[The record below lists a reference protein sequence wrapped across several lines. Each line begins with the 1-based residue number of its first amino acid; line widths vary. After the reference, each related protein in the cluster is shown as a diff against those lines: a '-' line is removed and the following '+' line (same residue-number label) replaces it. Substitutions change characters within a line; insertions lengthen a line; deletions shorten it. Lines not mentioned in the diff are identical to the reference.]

1 MINADTLTEIGNLVR
16 QAKNSIIFLR
26 SKPSS
31 DQVLTALA
39 LATSLTQAGQ
49 HVELA
54 CSDLGIL
61 EAGKLSGEATGSG
74 DGSDFDDGTAPIAQS
89 DLAQIKQKIGNRNLT
104 VSFPYNEQSVDSVS
118 YHISDD
124 GDKFYLVIKPQSGAQ
139 PLVADQVEFDYSGV
153 EADVIFTIGVHD
165 WEQLEYL
172 YEAHQLL
179 IRNAPVVSLHSVES
193 ELTPFNLDTS
203 AFGSMS
209 EALVWFFEG
218 LQLSPTAQGATYL
231 LRGIEMA
238 TDSFRSLAT
247 TADTFE
253 SVAKLMRMGARRAPK
268 PKPTQQILPNLS
280 NTQMA
285 QQFKPQLQTNSANS
299 FITQSA
305 TSSTSTAKS
314 STKKSQPKNSV
325 DLQMPSRSR
334 V

>member
-1 MINADTLTEIGNLVR
+1 MINADALTEIGNLVR
-16 QAKNSIIFLR
+16 QAKNSIVFLR
-26 SKPSS
+26 AKPSS

-61 EAGKLSGEATGSG
+61 EAGTLNGERG
-74 DGSDFDDGTAPIAQS
+74 DGAALASFEHISQT

-124 GDKFYLVIKPQSGAQ
+124 GEKFFLVIKPQSGAQ
-139 PLVADQVEFDYSGV
+139 PLAADQVEFDYSGV

-179 IRNAPVVSLHSVES
+179 IRNAPVISIHSVES
-193 ELTPFNLDTS
+193 ELTPFNLDTGS
-203 AFGSMS
+203 FGSMT
-209 EALVWFFEG
+209 EALVWYFEG
-218 LQLSPTAQGATYL
+218 LQLSPSAQGATYL
-231 LRGIEMA
+231 LRGIELA

-268 PKPTQQILPNLS
+268 PKPTQASNQLLSHGATQQISSGTSTTPIS
-280 NTQMA
+280 
-285 QQFKPQLQTNSANS
+285 QT
-299 FITQSA
+299 I
-305 TSSTSTAKS
+305 TAKS
-314 STKKSQPKNSV
+314 STKKSQQKNNV

>member
-1 MINADTLTEIGNLVR
+1 MINADSLTEIGNLVR

-39 LATSLTQAGQ
+39 LATSLTQIGQ

-61 EAGKLSGEATGSG
+61 EAGKLSGEHGVAGG
-74 DGSDFDDGTAPIAQS
+74 GSDFSDNTAPIAQS
-89 DLAQIKQKIGNRNLT
+89 DLELIKQKIGNRNLT

-203 AFGSMS
+203 SFGSMS

-268 PKPTQQILPNLS
+268 SKQNMQISP

-285 QQFKPQLQTNSANS
+285 QQFK
-299 FITQSA
+299 TQFQASSVNPVIKPETIST
-305 TSSTSTAKS
+305 TSNTKASI
-314 STKKSQPKNSV
+314 KKSQPKNNV